1 MKLKK
6 PSFARGKKPSSSLS
20 RGVRLW
26 IMLNIVF
33 GWLIFGLNA
42 LLIVVFGQ
50 ILDGRPLVL
59 WFLAVLTGVIVIRPA
74 LIWVE
79 HTITSHI
86 AARTTLTLRD
96 RLYTHIQRLGPG
108 FLDDQ
113 RTGALVNTAVDG
125 IDRVAVRYS
134 RHIPQLVLGFTI
146 PLFVLAYVY
155 TLDQVTALALLISQ
169 PLIPLLLI
177 ILSRRFGKVGERF
190 WDATNT
196 LSAQFLDT
204 IQGLTTLK
212 MFNHSQAYAEIL
224 HLQGEKLRWIT
235 MDRLFLGLF
244 SLFFMEWIATLGT
257 VVLATG
263 IVAWRFREDMVSY
276 GVAIT
281 IILLSAE
288 LTRPLLS
295 LWAAFQ
301 AGVGSL
307 AAGRYIKTIL
317 KTEPRVVEKPNAVA
331 PVTSIPHLRLEHVS
345 FAYDD
350 TNFVLKNISFE
361 VQPGEMIAL
370 VGASGAGK
378 TTIVNLLF
386 RFFDPQ
392 SGQILLGG
400 QPLTDVPLAW
410 LRRQFSLVSQTTYLF
425 YGTIA
430 DNIRMSRPDATQE
443 EMERASQAANIHET
457 IMALPDGYNTQIG
470 ERGFTLSGGQA
481 QRIAIARAI
490 LKNAP
495 VLILDEAT
503 SQVDAENEA
512 IIQESLERLMQ
523 GRTVVLIA
531 HRLSTVRNAD
541 RILVLDQGELI
552 EAGTHEALL
561 ARSGLYARLVA
572 AQRVSAMAL
581 EDLV

>member
-1 MKLKK
+1 M
-6 PSFARGKKPSSSLS
+6 
-20 RGVRLW
+20 V
-26 IMLNIVF
+26 LNIVF
-33 GWLIFGLNA
+33 GWIIFGLNA
-42 LLIVVFGQ
+42 SFLVLIGQ
-50 ILDGRPLVL
+50 ILDSKPMQWWFLGVLAGVILVRPLLV
-59 WFLAVLTGVIVIRPA
+59 WI
-74 LIWVE
+74 E

-86 AARTTLTLRD
+86 SAKTTISLRD
-96 RLYTHIQRLGPG
+96 RLYAQIQRLGPG
-108 FLDDQ
+108 FLNDQ

-134 RHIPQLVLGFTI
+134 LHIPQLVLGFTI
-146 PLFVLAYVY
+146 PLMVLSYIY
-155 TLDQVTALALLISQ
+155 TLDRITALALLISQ

-212 MFNHSQAYAEIL
+212 MFNHSEAYAEIL
-224 HLQGEKLRWIT
+224 HLQGEKLRWVT

-263 IVAWRFREDMVSY
+263 VVAWRFQNDIFTY
-276 GVAIT
+276 GVAVT

-295 LWAAFQ
+295 LWSAFQ
-301 AGVGSL
+301 AGVGSV
-307 AAGRYIKTIL
+307 AAGRYIKSIL
-317 KTEPRVVEKPNAVA
+317 KTEPQIHEKIGAVA
-331 PVTSIPHLRLEHVS
+331 PASVAPHIRLENVS
-345 FAYDD
+345 FTYDTTPNESPD
-350 TNFVLKNISFE
+350 QNLVLKNISFE
-361 VQPGEMIAL
+361 VQPGEMVAL

-378 TTIVNLLF
+378 TTIVNLLL

-392 SGQILLGG
+392 LGQILIGG
-400 QPLTDVPLAW
+400 HALPDVQLTW
-410 LRRQFSLVSQTTYLF
+410 LRRQMSLVSQTTYLF
-425 YGTIA
+425 YGSIIE
-430 DNIRMSRPDATQE
+430 NFRMARPNATQE
-443 EMERASQAANIHET
+443 EIEAAARAANIHDT
-457 IMALPDGYNTQIG
+457 IMALPNGYDTQIG

-495 VLILDEAT
+495 ILILDEAT

-512 IIQESLERLMQ
+512 IIQDSLERLMQ
-523 GRTVVLIA
+523 GKTVLLIA

-541 RILVLDQGELI
+541 RILVLDQGELV
-552 EAGTHEALL
+552 ESGTHEALL
-561 ARSGLYARLVA
+561 ERSGLYARLVA
-572 AQRVSAMAL
+572 AQRVSVMAL